1 VSVVRLTVPG
11 DPVAKGRP
19 RLGRNGNVYTP
30 AQTRDAEHAIGWR
43 FKQAYPGWEPFDAPV
58 FVDLVFRCAP
68 VERHPDG
75 RFKRQ
80 PIDCDNAAKLVLDA
94 LNAICWTDDALVV
107 RLTVAMIRDSD
118 DPGTDVTIGRIG

>member
-30 AQTRDAEHAIGWR
+30 AQTRSAEHFIGWR

-58 FVDLVFRCAP
+58 SVDLVFRCAP

-94 LNAICWTDDALVV
+94 LNGIAWTDDSLVV
-107 RLTVAMIRDSD
+107 RLRVAIHRDRD